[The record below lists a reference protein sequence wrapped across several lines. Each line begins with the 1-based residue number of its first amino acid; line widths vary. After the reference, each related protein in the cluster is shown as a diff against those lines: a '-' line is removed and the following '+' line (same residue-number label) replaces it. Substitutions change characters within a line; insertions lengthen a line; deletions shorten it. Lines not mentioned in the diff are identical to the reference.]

1 MNRIFYLFI
10 LFFSIVHT
18 QTFFT
23 IPRSVWRVS
32 IINSVG
38 SGNWI
43 GSGGLFNKGIRDI
56 SYMPNDSTIAAFVHQ
71 TNKMKYLNFGNLSSN
86 TPDVNAPR
94 TDPMARSTRT
104 RVITFILV

>member
-43 GSGGLFNKGIRDI
+43 GSGGLFNKGIRDL
-56 SYMPNDSTIAAFVHQ
+56 SYTPNDSTIAAFVHQ
-71 TNKMKYLNFGNLSSN
+71 TNKMKYNKRDIHIEYGLSG
-86 TPDVNAPR
+86 R
-94 TDPMARSTRT
+94 M
-104 RVITFILV
+104 TFSLLLPYYLSLIHI

>member
-43 GSGGLFNKGIRDI
+43 GSGGLFNKGIRDM
-56 SYMPNDSTIAAFVHQ
+56 SYMPNDSTIAAFVNQ
-71 TNKMKYLNFGNLSSN
+71 TN
-86 TPDVNAPR
+86 
-94 TDPMARSTRT
+94 
-104 RVITFILV
+104 